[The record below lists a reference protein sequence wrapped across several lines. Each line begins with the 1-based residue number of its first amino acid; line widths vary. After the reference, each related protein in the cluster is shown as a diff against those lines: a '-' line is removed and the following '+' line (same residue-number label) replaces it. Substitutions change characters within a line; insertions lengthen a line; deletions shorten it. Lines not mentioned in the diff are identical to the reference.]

1 MNVINTS
8 MDINELAEHVYND
21 YKINPKDLV
30 LIQNEDLKNYFEMLL
45 MLFLEGL
52 NRFCRYSL
60 NENNKYDLTL
70 LKENDIIKINSYMKK
85 LNVKLNFNIV
95 ENTNTDYIPYD
106 KININNNTNLS
117 DLYYLFYVSSTIYV
131 VNFSHIFI

>member
-8 MDINELAEHVYND
+8 MDINELADHVYND

-106 KININNNTNLS
+106 KININSNTNLS
-117 DLYYLFYVSSTIYV
+117 DLYYLFYVASTIYV
-131 VNFSHIFI
+131 VNFSHIVI